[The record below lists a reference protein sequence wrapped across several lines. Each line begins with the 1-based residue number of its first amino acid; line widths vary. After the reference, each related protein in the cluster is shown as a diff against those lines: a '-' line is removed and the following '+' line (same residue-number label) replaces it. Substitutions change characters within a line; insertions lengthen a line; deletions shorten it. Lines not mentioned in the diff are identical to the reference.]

1 MSEAVQLH
9 CGDVLDVLRTL
20 PAESVHCVVTSPPY
34 WGLRDYGVD
43 GQIGLERTPSEYAA
57 KMVAVFGEVRRVLRG
72 DGVCWL
78 NLGDSYGA
86 VGGDTHSG
94 FNQRWNGTGGEG
106 SKQDAMLNGVKDRK
120 AKTGLKPKD
129 LVGIP
134 WRVAFALQEDGW
146 WLRQDII
153 WHKPNPM
160 PESVQDRCTKAHEYV
175 FMLTKS
181 GRYYFD
187 NEAIKEPSVYGDG
200 SIPTVKRGDYNG
212 KTNGLAGREAFKA
225 PSQMRNCRSVWCM
238 PVGNYKEAHFATF
251 PESLPERCI
260 LAGTSAHG
268 CCDTCGAPWRR
279 VVERERK
286 ATRPGADTKVEGV
299 NGDVCGNR
307 DPLRHVAV
315 TRTTGWVPT
324 CKCDA
329 GLKPCVVL
337 DPFAGSG
344 TTLAVAY
351 RLGRNAV
358 GIELNEKYADM
369 ARRRVS
375 EQTDKVALFDDL
387 GETEGKDG
395 EG

>member
-34 WGLRDYGVD
+34 WVLRDYRVN
-43 GQIGLERTPSEYAA
+43 GQIGLERTPSEYVA

-78 NLGDSYGA
+78 NLGDTYANS
-86 VGGDTHSG
+86 GG
-94 FNQRWNGTGGEG
+94 GG
-106 SKQDAMLNGVKDRK
+106 KQG
-120 AKTGLKPKD
+120 KTGQRADRRHTQENLRQRGWMSDDWKPKD
-129 LVGIP
+129 LIGIP
-134 WRVAFALQEDGW
+134 WRVAFALQDDGW

-187 NEAIKEPSVYGDG
+187 NEAIKEAAIYGDG
-200 SIPTVKRGDYNG
+200 SIPTVERGGYNG
-212 KTNGLAGREAFKA
+212 KTNGLPGREAFKA
-225 PSQMRNCRSVWCM
+225 PSEMRNCRSVWSM

-268 CCDTCGAPWRR
+268 CCDACGAPWRR

-324 CKCDA
+324 CECGA

-375 EQTDKVALFDDL
+375 EQTAKVALFDGL
-387 GETEGKDG
+387 CETAGKDG
-395 EG
+395 DV